1 MCGPWSQQVMEQILS
16 MERQQQ
22 QQQPTLLAQMPP
34 PISLHVLPSQEPTS
48 QEAWHTHTHSHT
60 NIYLHIYIHLYASET
75 RFLQHAKATQRR
87 ATTAARA

>member
-48 QEAWHTHTHSHT
+48 QEAWHTHTHTHT
-60 NIYLHIYIHLYASET
+60 QTSTYTYIFICMLVRLDFSNMQRLYNCLH
-75 RFLQHAKATQRR
+75 RQ
-87 ATTAARA
+87 